1 MTGAVRTPIAVS
13 KSAFGKNN
21 ADGMRS
27 GGMRSC
33 AGGKQSG
40 GTRSSST
47 VAGITVVETMT
58 DAGMIT
64 VTTIRTGVRTV
75 MIIDATP
82 TRIVMKTDVTAMR
95 TVGTTVATGMITV
108 EATVNGSIHD
118 VIHRRTH
125 QIASCVP
132 QGAPP
137 KLSDRR
143 GNAIVANGFS
153 GKWRNKLVDT
163 PTSSP

>member
-1 MTGAVRTPIAVS
+1 MTDAARMLTAVS

-21 ADGMRS
+21 VGGMRS

-33 AGGKQSG
+33 VGGKQSG
-40 GTRSSST
+40 GTRSSNAAIGT
-47 VAGITVVETMT
+47 AMTATMT

-64 VTTIRTGVRTV
+64 VTTIRTDV
-75 MIIDATP
+75 IIDATP

-95 TVGTTVATGMITV
+95 TVRTTVATGMITV
-108 EATVNGSIHD
+108 EATVNGSIRD
-118 VIHRRTH
+118 MIHRRTH

-143 GNAIVANGFS
+143 GKAIVASLPPRGLT
-153 GKWRNKLVDT
+153 G
-163 PTSSP
+163 PT